1 MKDRFKVIGYYICEI
16 NDTPG
21 WLQGISRQIL
31 SVSGCIG
38 EQHPRWECFMGGWLK
53 GEAREYQEKLRL
65 DGEQYREF
73 SETANCLFDAQRLDV
88 DCRFLKLSDAGDFYE
103 KFCQAVPSCVV
114 SISTTMEYYKIL
126 LDELKGSN
134 SHALMNGEND
144 NSPCLGNDILGWDIG
159 GFHSFLCN
167 SLQKELPDVR
177 FNDVGL
183 LCNVFSE
190 VEGFTRQ
197 IQGKGEPVEWIPCR
211 IGMHGQNAE
220 FDWLTG
226 GGKWEKQGQQ
236 ERQDSPHGQS
246 VF

>member
-38 EQHPRWECFMGGWLK
+38 EQHPRGECFMGGWLK

-73 SETANCLFDAQRLDV
+73 SEKANCLFDAQRLDV

-103 KFCQAVPSCVV
+103 KFCQALPCCVV

-144 NSPCLGNDILGWDIG
+144 NSTCLGNDILGWDIS
-159 GFHSFLCN
+159 GFHSFL
-167 SLQKELPDVR
+167 
-177 FNDVGL
+177 
-183 LCNVFSE
+183 
-190 VEGFTRQ
+190 
-197 IQGKGEPVEWIPCR
+197 
-211 IGMHGQNAE
+211 
-220 FDWLTG
+220 
-226 GGKWEKQGQQ
+226 
-236 ERQDSPHGQS
+236 
-246 VF
+246 

>member
-1 MKDRFKVIGYYICEI
+1 
-16 NDTPG
+16 
-21 WLQGISRQIL
+21 
-31 SVSGCIG
+31 
-38 EQHPRWECFMGGWLK
+38 MGGWLK

-103 KFCQAVPSCVV
+103 KFCQALPCCVV

-177 FNDVGL
+177 FNAVGL
-183 LCNVFSE
+183 LGNVFSE

-211 IGMHGQNAE
+211 IGMYGQNTV
-220 FDWLTG
+220 FDRLT
-226 GGKWEKQGQQ
+226 GGKWEKQGQR
-236 ERQDSPHGQS
+236 EKQDSPHGQS
-246 VF
+246 VS

>member
-1 MKDRFKVIGYYICEI
+1 
-16 NDTPG
+16 
-21 WLQGISRQIL
+21 
-31 SVSGCIG
+31 
-38 EQHPRWECFMGGWLK
+38 MGGWLK

-65 DGEQYREF
+65 NGEQYREF

-88 DCRFLKLSDAGDFYE
+88 DCRFLKLSDARDFYE
-103 KFCQAVPSCVV
+103 KFCQALPCCVV

-167 SLQKELPDVR
+167 SLQKELPEAR

-183 LCNVFSE
+183 LSNVFQE
-190 VEGFTRQ
+190 AEEFARQ
-197 IQGKGEPVEWIPCR
+197 IEGKGEPVEWIPCR
-211 IGMHGQNAE
+211 IGMHGQTAE
-220 FDWLTG
+220 FDRLTG
-226 GGKWEKQGQQ
+226 GGRW